1 MSRYTGPKTRINRR
15 YGMAIFPPNK
25 AFERRSY
32 LPGMH
37 GPRLRRKVTDFGTGL
52 NEKQKARMHYGLTEK
67 QFRIVFARAKQA
79 KGVTGEVF
87 LSSLEM
93 RLDSVAYLAGFSRT
107 RRAARQMVGHGHFL
121 LNGHKVDIPSYACK
135 PGDVLSV
142 RPADGSRHL
151 AMRNLEDARYRA
163 VPPWMQTD
171 SNGLSCAIQR
181 APMRD
186 EIALAV
192 KEQLIV
198 EFYSR

>member
-1 MSRYTGPKTRINRR
+1 MSRYTGPKTRVNRR
-15 YGMAIFPPNK
+15 FAMAIFPPNK

-37 GPRLRRKVTDFGTGL
+37 GPRLRRKVTDYGTGL
-52 NEKQKARMHYGLTEK
+52 NEKQKARIRYGLTEK
-67 QFRIVFARAKQA
+67 QFRIVFERAKRA

-107 RRAARQMVGHGHFL
+107 RRAARQMVNHGHFL
-121 LNGHKVDIPSYACK
+121 VNGHKVDISSYFCL
-135 PGDVLSV
+135 PGDVVSV
-142 RPADGSRHL
+142 RQADGSRHL
-151 AMRNLEDARYRA
+151 VMRNLEDTRYRS
-163 VPPWMQTD
+163 VPQWMQTD
-171 SNGLSCAIQR
+171 SNSLSCAVQR
-181 APMRD
+181 VPLRE
-186 EIALAV
+186 EIDFDV

>member
-1 MSRYTGPKTRINRR
+1 
-15 YGMAIFPPNK
+15 MAIFPPNK

-37 GPRLRRKVTDFGTGL
+37 GPRLRRKVTDYGTGL
-52 NEKQKARMHYGLTEK
+52 NEKQKARIYYGLTEK
-67 QFRIVFARAKQA
+67 QFRMVFERAKHL

-121 LNGHKVDIPSYACK
+121 LNGRKVDIASYSCAV
-135 PGDVLSV
+135 GDVISV
-142 RPADGSRHL
+142 RPVDGSRHL

-163 VPPWMQTD
+163 VPPWLQTD
-171 SNGLSCAIQR
+171 QSALSCTVQR
-181 APMRD
+181 APVRD

-192 KEQLIV
+192 KEQIIV